1 MSANSTE
8 NIKHLIC
15 ISCPIG
21 CPLTI
26 TMGEDGSVQKVTGN
40 TCPRGKIYAEK
51 ELTAPTR
58 IVTSIVRV
66 EGSKSGEVMVSC
78 KTEQDIPKDKIFE
91 IVKELKNTIIKAPVY
106 IGDVVKANVANT
118 GVDVVA
124 TKEVI

>member
-1 MSANSTE
+1 MSANSTA

-26 TMGEDGSVQKVTGN
+26 TMGEDGSVQNVTGN

-66 EGSKSGEVMVSC
+66 ENSTSGEVMVSC
-78 KTEQDIPKDKIFE
+78 KTEQDIPKEKIFE
-91 IVKELKNTIIKAPVY
+91 IVKELKSISIKAPVH
-106 IGDVVKANVANT
+106 IGDIIKANVANT
-118 GVDVVA
+118 GVNIIA
-124 TKEVI
+124 TKEIL